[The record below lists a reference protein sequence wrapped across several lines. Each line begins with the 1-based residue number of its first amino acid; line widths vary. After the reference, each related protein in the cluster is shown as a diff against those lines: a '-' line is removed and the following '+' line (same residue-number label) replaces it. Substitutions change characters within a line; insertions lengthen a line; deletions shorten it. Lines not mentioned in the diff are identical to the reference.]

1 MGVEESMREF
11 GDEILRECAAF
22 ADGFNRGQRARY
34 LRDNLHARRQA
45 EILEIQRKL
54 FGPVTIHDQIRGL
67 YGR

>member
-1 MGVEESMREF
+1 MREF

-22 ADGFNRGQRARY
+22 ADGFNRGMIDGQRARY